1 MYETTDNSSINKKY
15 ETETNC
21 LVNLMEKKTNQSL
34 TIAKGG
40 RKK

>member
-1 MYETTDNSSINKKY
+1 MRRQINRLQNKKY
-15 ETETNC
+15 EIETNC

-40 RKK
+40 QEND